1 MSRYRGPKIRIVRR
15 LGELPGL
22 TNKTTTRETLPGQHR
37 KVRGKQNNVS
47 SYAVRL
53 QEKQKLRYHYG
64 LSEKQLLSYVKE
76 ARRLKGSTG
85 SVLLQL
91 LEMRLDNIVY
101 RLGIGNTIPA
111 SRQIVNHG
119 HIYVNG
125 KKVTIPSFQCLPN
138 DVIEVRDKK
147 VSMN

>member
-22 TNKTTTRETLPGQHR
+22 TNKNDKLAKHYQVSIE

-125 KKVTIPSFQCLPN
+125 KKSHDSKFPMST
-138 DVIEVRDKK
+138 K
-147 VSMN
+147 

>member
-53 QEKQKLRYHYG
+53 QEKQ
-64 LSEKQLLSYVKE
+64 
-76 ARRLKGSTG
+76 
-85 SVLLQL
+85 
-91 LEMRLDNIVY
+91 N
-101 RLGIGNTIPA
+101 
-111 SRQIVNHG
+111 
-119 HIYVNG
+119 
-125 KKVTIPSFQCLPN
+125 C
-138 DVIEVRDKK
+138 VIIMV
-147 VSMN
+147 